1 MKKRFLLNL
10 CVVVDI
16 IDGFDIFCVELV
28 NVGFYC
34 YCVFWCFCVQCGVE
48 CGYVFYCCYVGFM
61 IGCVG
66 ILLVD
71 LQCYVWVGVVW

>member
-1 MKKRFLLNL
+1 MVVVGWCRVIFGMRGIMKKRFLLNL

-34 YCVFWCFCVQCGVE
+34 YCVFWCFCV
-48 CGYVFYCCYVGFM
+48 
-61 IGCVG
+61 
-66 ILLVD
+66 
-71 LQCYVWVGVVW
+71 